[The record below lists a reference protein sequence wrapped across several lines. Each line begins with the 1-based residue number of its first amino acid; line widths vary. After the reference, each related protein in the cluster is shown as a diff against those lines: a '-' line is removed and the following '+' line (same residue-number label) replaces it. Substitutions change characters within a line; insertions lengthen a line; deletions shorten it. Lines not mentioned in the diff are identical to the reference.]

1 MTSKERRQEQR
12 YAVCKETHFEVALQ
26 QRTSAAVLKTT
37 GLLRD
42 LSEGGAKFVVSSPL
56 QVREA
61 LAVTFKSEELGI
73 ALAISGEV
81 CWTKPEGNDLWT
93 LGCSFAPRLPHEIL
107 EKFFQGKVVE
117 RRVGSR
123 KARRLPIMV
132 KWDYQDP
139 RLPAYLW
146 DISQGGFSM
155 LSTRTAGEHVSI
167 EVQKP
172 KQQLCLE
179 ARAQWQA
186 TLTSGYMIGCKF
198 AQQNAYDLFERL
210 HPRKPSLTK
219 RIKSLFARSSDGE
232 QPAVNEPGLP
242 SAN

>member
-1 MTSKERRQEQR
+1 MAGKDRRREPR
-12 YAVCKETHFEVALQ
+12 YTVCRETHFEVALQ
-26 QRTSAAVLKTT
+26 QRTTSSVLKTT

-42 LSEGGAKFVVSSPL
+42 LSEGGAKFVVSAPL

-81 CWTKPEGNDLWT
+81 CWTKPEGNDIWT

-107 EKFFQGKVVE
+107 ERFFQGKVVE
-117 RRVGSR
+117 RRAGSR

-132 KWDYQDP
+132 RWDYQDP

-167 EVQKP
+167 EMQKTR
-172 KQQLCLE
+172 QQLCLE

-210 HPRKPSLTK
+210 HPSKPSLTTK
-219 RIKSLFARSSDGE
+219 IKSLFSRSGATESLAAKEAGS
-232 QPAVNEPGLP
+232 PADN
-242 SAN
+242 

>member
-1 MTSKERRQEQR
+1 MAGKDRRQEPR
-12 YAVCKETHFEVALQ
+12 YSVCRETHFEVALQ
-26 QRTSAAVLKTT
+26 QRTSANVLKTT

-42 LSEGGAKFVVSSPL
+42 LSEGGAKFVVSAPL

-107 EKFFQGKVVE
+107 ERFFQGKVVE
-117 RRVGSR
+117 RRGGSR

-132 KWDYQDP
+132 RWDYQDT

-146 DISQGGFSM
+146 DISHGGFSM

-167 EVQKP
+167 EMQQTR
-172 KQQLCLE
+172 QQLQLE

-210 HPRKPSLTK
+210 HPSKRSLTTK
-219 RIKSLFARSSDGE
+219 LKSLFSRSSERGLAPAKE
-232 QPAVNEPGLP
+232 QRTPADN
-242 SAN
+242 